1 MELAST
7 NPVRLGLALTMMA
20 WQQSK
25 HLYLG
30 SSSSPFCCSC
40 CCYAIHLAH
49 GQLSHVLFPHEKL
62 QPEISSSGPGSADSG
77 HSRRAS
83 TSTTTAND
91 GLPLPVCHRGPLQA
105 NGFSSS
111 SQRLFGLSSSKT
123 GSPRPNY
130 FQIFPYFFPLMYKFI
145 HLLVDVGALFSAAST
160 MYCWP
165 VA

>member
-1 MELAST
+1 
-7 NPVRLGLALTMMA
+7 MMA

-77 HSRRAS
+77 HSSRAS
-83 TSTTTAND
+83 TIP
-91 GLPLPVCHRGPLQA
+91 LPLPTTVCRCPTGVHYRPTAFLLQA
-105 NGFSSS
+105 NGCLAFRPPKLGPPTRIIFRYSPISSPLCTS
-111 SQRLFGLSSSKT
+111 SFTFWLMWEH
-123 GSPRPNY
+123 Y
-130 FQIFPYFFPLMYKFI
+130 FLLPLLLYLYFCC
-145 HLLVDVGALFSAAST
+145 
-160 MYCWP
+160 CWP